1 MDHLDEA
8 KAHVVNA
15 MIALENALT
24 EALPAQA
31 PSSNAEQ
38 VRLGILRMKQTM
50 REATEQ
56 LTDAEAALTRLNGDG
71 G

>member
-8 KAHVVNA
+8 KAHVVKA
-15 MIALENALT
+15 MMALENALT

-31 PSSNAEQ
+31 PNSNAEQ
-38 VRLGILRMKQTM
+38 VRLGILEMKQTM
-50 REATEQ
+50 REATKQ
-56 LTDAEAALTRLNGDG
+56 LSDAEASLTRLNGDG

>member
-15 MIALENALT
+15 MMALENALT

-31 PSSNAEQ
+31 PSSNAKQ
-38 VRLGILRMKQTM
+38 VRLGILRMKQAM
-50 REATEQ
+50 REAKEQ
-56 LTDAEAALTRLNGDG
+56 LLDAEAALTRLNGDG

>member
-8 KAHVVNA
+8 KAHVVKA
-15 MIALENALT
+15 MMALETALT

-31 PSSNAEQ
+31 PNSNAEQ
-38 VRLGILRMKQTM
+38 VRLGISRMKQTM
-50 REATEQ
+50 REATEK
-56 LTDAEAALTRLNGDG
+56 LLDAEAALKRLNSDG